1 MSDSLSNP
9 LYDFRILYFDDDA
22 ELLDAIS
29 KALSSQK
36 RVQVY
41 VAKTLAGATQ
51 ILRDTYID
59 AAYVDLEPDLPGG
72 GYEFM
77 KRVARDYGSVTV
89 VPMSKHTDPV
99 HLRGIFSLIGS
110 GVPPF
115 FQAELDRPADFG
127 RVVAFMEKERFPRN
141 WETAAVHDELVA
153 WDRLQFQVDG
163 LAEVAS
169 LLDARRNRVPG
180 LRREMDE
187 VKVEVARLLQKLFAP
202 LSRGFGTGS
211 ATLRLRPVERQGL
224 SAAVAI
230 SCELETGATSQ
241 GLPALGV
248 QLILKIGPTLDI
260 ELESRRFDEFVRFGV
275 NLRQRVEVL
284 GTAFAHS
291 LGCIA
296 YSFAGGLH
304 GDELVSLD
312 RLMRD
317 VELHELAASAIQE
330 VFDASQKN
338 WYGVDADRISPG
350 MFVRE
355 HYTIDWPS
363 RYEVINQR
371 GRKLAR
377 KSSSIGF
384 DAASSHEDGALY
396 VHNEKLMLPQRKIF
410 GSGAIQSP
418 VRTCMLHGDLHG
430 GNVLVETTTDADDGA
445 RIGRVCFID
454 FRHAAVGPVATD
466 CVILQL
472 SLRLAEA
479 DALLAGSGLDEAMKN
494 ASRRQ
499 QRDRERLGA
508 WLRKSA
514 CPPVSSWETLD
525 DAILRGLEENF
536 DPVSAVEYLTV
547 AIPLSLRMLS
557 YDLGDVARVRISA
570 FVSALYSIWQGMQD
584 TE

>member
-1 MSDSLSNP
+1 VSDSLLDS
-9 LYDFRILYFDDDA
+9 LYDYRILYFDDDTK
-22 ELLDAIS
+22 LLDAIS
-29 KALSSQK
+29 KALASQK
-36 RVQVY
+36 RVQVFP
-41 VAKTLAGATQ
+41 AATLARATE

-77 KRVARDYGSVTV
+77 KKVARDYGSVTI

-127 RVVAFMEKERFPRN
+127 RVVAFMEKERFPRS

-163 LAEVAS
+163 LAEVAA

-180 LRREMDE
+180 LRRALDE

-248 QLILKIGPTLDI
+248 QLILKIGPTSDI

-284 GTAFAHS
+284 GTAFTHS

-317 VELHELAASAIQE
+317 VELHALAASAIQE

-338 WYGVDADRISPG
+338 WYGVDAERISPG

-355 HYTIDWPS
+355 HYSIDWPG

-377 KSSSIGF
+377 KSSLIGF
-384 DAASSHEDGALY
+384 DAATSHEDGALY
-396 VHNEKLMLPQRKIF
+396 VDNEKLVLPQRKIF

-430 GNVLVETTTDADDGA
+430 GNVLVETTDAEDGA

-454 FRHAAVGPVATD
+454 FRHAVVGPVATD
-466 CVILQL
+466 CVVLQL

-479 DALLAGSGLDEAMKN
+479 DALLASSGLDEAMKN

-508 WLRKSA
+508 WLGKSA
-514 CPPVSSWETLD
+514 CAPVSSWEMLD

-536 DPVSAVEYLTV
+536 DPVSSVEYLTV
-547 AIPLSLRMLS
+547 AIPLALRMLS
-557 YDLGDVARVRISA
+557 YDLGDVARVRVSA
-570 FVSALYSIWQGMQD
+570 FVSALYAIWQRMQT